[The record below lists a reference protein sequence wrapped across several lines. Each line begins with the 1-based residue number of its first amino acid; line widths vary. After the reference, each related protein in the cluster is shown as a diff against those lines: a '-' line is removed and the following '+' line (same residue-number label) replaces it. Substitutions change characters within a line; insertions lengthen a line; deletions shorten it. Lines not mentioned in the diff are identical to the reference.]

1 MQEPVLFNTTIAD
14 NIRYGELNAS
24 DEEVYKAALRANAVG
39 FIEGQ
44 IADMK
49 PEEEDQYVKENFE
62 AKVKE
67 LQNSYPNLNQL
78 DLDVKQYTLVQKK
91 LILEVLS
98 NGDD

>member
-24 DEEVYKAALRANAVG
+24 DEEIYKAALRANAVG

-49 PEEEDQYVKENFE
+49 PEEEEQYVKENFVT
-62 AKVKE
+62 KVKE